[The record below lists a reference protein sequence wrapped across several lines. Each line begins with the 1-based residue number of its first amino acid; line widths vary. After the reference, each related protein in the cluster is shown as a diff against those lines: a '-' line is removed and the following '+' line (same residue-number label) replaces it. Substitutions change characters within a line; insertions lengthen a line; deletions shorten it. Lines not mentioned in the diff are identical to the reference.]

1 MPKNKSPIVK
11 KETLYRENKYGKK
24 VKLGVELTREDGT
37 TFSLL
42 NPSGKAAKYFVE
54 NQRGKLYT
62 NAGQLKKGEDDKP
75 LTLTKEQ
82 KAYRAGYIDF
92 IRSVFRH
99 LLLFSFASGR
109 HRLFYLHRRFRRM

>member
-62 NAGQLKKGEDDKP
+62 NAGELKKGKDKVCHYLAISFQTLLRFLRQKKFP
-75 LTLTKEQ
+75 FCSCSFLLKKFFENLLT
-82 KAYRAGYIDF
+82 
-92 IRSVFRH
+92 
-99 LLLFSFASGR
+99 FSSCRGKIK
-109 HRLFYLHRRFRRM
+109 

>member
-11 KETLYRENKYGKK
+11 KETQYRKNKYGKQ
-24 VKLGVELTREDGT
+24 VKSGVKLTREDGT

-62 NAGQLKKGEDDKP
+62 NAGELKKGKDNKP

-82 KAYRAGYIDF
+82 KAYRAGYID
-92 IRSVFRH
+92 SQQDNAKAYKAKKAK
-99 LLLFSFASGR
+99 SATKKSK
-109 HRLFYLHRRFRRM
+109 

>member
-1 MPKNKSPIVK
+1 MPRNKSPIVK
-11 KETLYRENKYGKK
+11 KETRYRKNKDGKN
-24 VKLGVELTREDGT
+24 VKSGVNLTREDGT

-62 NAGQLKKGEDDKP
+62 NAGELKKDKDNKP

-82 KAYRAGYIDF
+82 KAYRSGYLDAQKDNAKAYKAKKAKSAAKKAEGA
-92 IRSVFRH
+92 SVKKKQ
-99 LLLFSFASGR
+99 
-109 HRLFYLHRRFRRM
+109 

>member
-62 NAGQLKKGEDDKP
+62 NPGRLKKGEDDKP

-82 KAYRAGYIDF
+82 KAYRAGYID
-92 IRSVFRH
+92 SQKDNAKAYNAKKAK
-99 LLLFSFASGR
+99 SAAEKAK
-109 HRLFYLHRRFRRM
+109 